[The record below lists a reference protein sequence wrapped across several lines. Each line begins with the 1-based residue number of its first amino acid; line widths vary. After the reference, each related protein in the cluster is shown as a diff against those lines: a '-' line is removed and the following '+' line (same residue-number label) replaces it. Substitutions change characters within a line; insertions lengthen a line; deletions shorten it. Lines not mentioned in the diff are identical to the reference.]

1 MYVCVCICMYMYMC
15 MYMCVCMCMYMCI
28 YVCMYMYIYVYV
40 YVYIW
45 HVSETFERLET
56 YCAQKKKKSEWVS
69 ECIHCYE
76 GMHVSWI
83 KTGTLKKKK
92 KDLSNFAWL

>member
-1 MYVCVCICMYMYMC
+1 MYVCVCVYMYV
-15 MYMCVCMCMYMCI
+15 YVYVYV
-28 YVCMYMYIYVYV
+28 YVCVYVYV
-40 YVYIW
+40 YVYICMYVYVYICVCICIYMTREW
-45 HVSETFERLET
+45 NLWEIRNVL
-56 YCAQKKKKSEWVS
+56 CAKKKKKSEWVS

-92 KDLSNFAWL
+92 KKKE